1 MEVVLES
8 IVGAVQIAG
17 AFLGRPSRAVRARF
31 GATPAE
37 AERTFPGDEL
47 VPSPSWSYTHAI
59 DVAATPERVWPW
71 LVQIGQSRAGFY
83 SYRGLENIA
92 GCRIHNTTEIREEFQ
107 HLAIGDEVK
116 LHPRAPGLEVKAVEP
131 GRSLVLFGGTA
142 GSADASVWAFHLV
155 DTGDGRS
162 RLIERGR
169 YAHGDRFGSRLAF
182 GPTLLEPVSFVMSRK
197 MLSSIAELAT
207 IVP

>member
-116 LHPRAPGLEVKAVEP
+116 LHPRAPGLAEDVVEHRRARDHRALIGTMP
-131 GRSLVLFGGTA
+131 PIRVRDAIISHLVGASTSTRTA
-142 GSADASVWAFHLV
+142 GGAPW
-155 DTGDGRS
+155 
-162 RLIERGR
+162 
-169 YAHGDRFGSRLAF
+169 DR
-182 GPTLLEPVSFVMSRK
+182 
-197 MLSSIAELAT
+197 
-207 IVP
+207 